1 MELLVHFS
9 DVVNLIKSARSKVL
23 KAVNS
28 QLISLYWQVGEYIS
42 LRIKAEG
49 WGKSTVAQL
58 AEHIAQHEP
67 DLKGFSM
74 QNLWR
79 MKQFFEIYSGSPN
92 LSPLVREISWSNN
105 LIIMSAAKTEE
116 EREFYIKLCMK
127 EGYGKRELERQIKSS
142 MYERVMI
149 GKQNLSPA
157 VRDLDAANNLS
168 FKDTYV
174 FDFLNLPESH
184 NEMQLQKALL
194 VKMKEFI
201 LELGK
206 DFLFVGEEYKIQVGM
221 SDFYIDLL
229 FYHRELQCL
238 VAFELKTGKF
248 QPEFLGQLNFYLEAL
263 DRDIKKKN
271 ENPSIGILL
280 CKYKDDEIVEYALSR
295 SLSPA
300 LVSAYEM
307 KLPDKKILRQK
318 LHEIFEDDNE

>member
-1 MELLVHFS
+1 
-9 DVVNLIKSARSKVL
+9 
-23 KAVNS
+23 
-28 QLISLYWQVGEYIS
+28 
-42 LRIKAEG
+42 
-49 WGKSTVAQL
+49 
-58 AEHIAQHEP
+58 
-67 DLKGFSM
+67 
-74 QNLWR
+74 
-79 MKQFFEIYSGSPN
+79 MKQFFEIYSGSLN

-105 LIIMSAAKTEE
+105 LIIMSAA
-116 EREFYIKLCMK
+116 
-127 EGYGKRELERQIKSS
+127 
-142 MYERVMI
+142 
-149 GKQNLSPA
+149 A
-157 VRDLDAANNLS
+157 VRDLDSANNLS

-221 SDFYIDLL
+221 GDFYIDLL

-263 DRDIKKKN
+263 DRDVKKKN

-295 SLSPA
+295 ALSPS

-307 KLPDKKILRQK
+307 KLPDKKILRKK
-318 LHEIFEDDNE
+318 LHEIFEYDN